1 VHDWEVSRSI
11 VRESPRPVILAGGLD
26 PENVYEAVMSVAPAG
41 VDAHSGL
48 EDSRGRKD
56 PEKVREFVREALRA
70 EQDLT
75 RMENR

>member
-1 VHDWEVSRSI
+1 MH
-11 VRESPRPVILAGGLD
+11 
-26 PENVYEAVMSVAPAG
+26 VAPAG

-48 EDSRGRKD
+48 EDSRGIKD

>member
-1 VHDWEVSRSI
+1 
-11 VRESPRPVILAGGLD
+11 
-26 PENVYEAVMSVAPAG
+26 MSVAPAG